1 MEYLLTFLEGIL
13 SFLSPCTL
21 PLLPVYLG
29 YFAGA
34 SGGDNRKPLPGALAF
49 VAGFTVVFCALG
61 VFAGSVGRLLVR
73 YQNAVNLICGAIVVL
88 LGLSFLQV
96 LPIPFFQATPR
107 RADVRSVFSAFLFGV
122 VYSVSLTPC
131 AGAFLGAALMLA
143 SSTGGAVRGAALL
156 FIYALGLGIPFLLS
170 AVLIDQLKRAFALVK
185 RHYHAFQIA
194 CGAFLILSGAAMATG
209 WLNRLMTFFSV
220 SA

>member
-34 SGGDNRKPLPGALAF
+34 SGGDNRKPLSGALAF
-49 VAGFTVVFCALG
+49 VAGFAVVFCALG

-73 YQNAVNLICGAIVVL
+73 YQTAVNLVCGAIVVL
-88 LGLSFLQV
+88 LGLSFLEV
-96 LPIPFFQATPR
+96 LPLSFFRGTSR
-107 RADVRSVFSAFLFGV
+107 RVEVRNAFSAFLFGM
-122 VYSVSLTPC
+122 VYAVSLTPC

-143 SSTGGAVRGAALL
+143 SSSGGAGRGAVLLAL
-156 FIYALGLGIPFLLS
+156 YALGLGIPFVLS
-170 AVLIDQLKRAFALVK
+170 AVLIDQLKGAFAFVK
-185 RHYHAFQIA
+185 RHYRAFNMI
-194 CGAFLILSGAAMATG
+194 CGAFLILSGVAMATG
-209 WLNRLMTFFSV
+209 WLNRLMTFFS
-220 SA
+220 